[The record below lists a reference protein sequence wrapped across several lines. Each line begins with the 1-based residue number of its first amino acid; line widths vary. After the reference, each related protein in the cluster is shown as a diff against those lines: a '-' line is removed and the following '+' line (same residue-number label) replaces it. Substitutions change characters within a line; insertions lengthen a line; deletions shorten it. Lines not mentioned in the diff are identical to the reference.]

1 MSDLQRYKTAKRI
14 EIEQQGYTIV
24 ASIGNSAT
32 DLAGGHAER
41 TFKLPDY
48 NGALD

>member
-1 MSDLQRYKTAKRI
+1 MERR
-14 EIEQQGYTIV
+14 GYTIV

-32 DLAGGHAER
+32 DLGGGHAER

-48 NGALD
+48 NGQLD